1 MSPASKRSPSFARG
15 RARASIASE
24 RSMPSVSPAA
34 SSSWRRAVSSP
45 VPHPRSTTHMPGR
58 RRTSAS
64 RPRKGRARSSRKR
77 SYCAGSQ
84 ASRVMQDELPIR
96 RPDRLQPPPA
106 MRSSDAANRPRW
118 SGQAGFFEIWFL
130 VVFEAAARRAWWFR
144 YTTFAPAAGLQP
156 GTPRATLW
164 AAAFDA
170 RAPEPAIAVKHI
182 LGAED
187 YHAGSPERFAIRLG
201 SAELRNDACRGEVES
216 GAHRIA
222 WALRFTPAAREAR
235 RAPWL
240 LQHLPLPT
248 RVAHA
253 NSEIACSGWVSVDG
267 VRHELDGAPTV
278 QKHIWGTRRVEELY
292 WLYCPRFD
300 EEVAACLEA
309 TAVRLRRRPGV
320 PRLVPIWFR
329 TAHSVLDR
337 CGLASLVGNRVEVRG
352 PTRLEFLSTS
362 ATRSLRVE
370 AWCDPRTLAGYV
382 YRDPAGW
389 DVHAAPSDVASV
401 TLELRRRPHPL
412 AAWRPPRR
420 LTCSEGAAL
429 ELHAPEPL
437 PGVRYL
443 GWGATG
449 S

>member
-1 MSPASKRSPSFARG
+1 MSPASKWSPPSASG

-45 VPHPRSTTHMPGR
+45 VPHPRSTTRMPGR

-64 RPRKGRARSSRKR
+64 RSRKGRARSSRKR

-170 RAPEPAIAVKHI
+170 RAREPAIAVKHI

-201 SAELRNDACRGEVES
+201 AAELRNDACRGEVES
-216 GAHRIA
+216 GGHRIA
-222 WALRFTPAAREAR
+222 WGLRPAPPARAAR
-235 RAPWL
+235 RAP
-240 LQHLPLPT
+240 
-248 RVAHA
+248 RVPPPPPPP
-253 NSEIACSGWVSVDG
+253 
-267 VRHELDGAPTV
+267 AP
-278 QKHIWGTRRVEELY
+278 G
-292 WLYCPRFD
+292 
-300 EEVAACLEA
+300 
-309 TAVRLRRRPGV
+309 G
-320 PRLVPIWFR
+320 
-329 TAHSVLDR
+329 
-337 CGLASLVGNRVEVRG
+337 
-352 PTRLEFLSTS
+352 
-362 ATRSLRVE
+362 
-370 AWCDPRTLAGYV
+370 
-382 YRDPAGW
+382 
-389 DVHAAPSDVASV
+389 
-401 TLELRRRPHPL
+401 
-412 AAWRPPRR
+412 
-420 LTCSEGAAL
+420 
-429 ELHAPEPL
+429 HAPH
-437 PGVRYL
+437 GNARR
-443 GWGATG
+443 GRGG
-449 S
+449 